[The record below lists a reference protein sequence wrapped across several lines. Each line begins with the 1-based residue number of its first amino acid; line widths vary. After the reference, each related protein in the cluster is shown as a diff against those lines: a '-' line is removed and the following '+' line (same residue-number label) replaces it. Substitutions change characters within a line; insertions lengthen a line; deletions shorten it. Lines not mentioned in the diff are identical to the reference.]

1 MHTFATAATA
11 AVTIV
16 TINTATRIHS
26 QHSLSVCFCVYTLQ
40 ITTTTTIT
48 NKQFSMVIGILA
60 SNLLSFPLAVE
71 SSWRYLFGVTAV
83 LALCQL
89 LASPFIVES
98 PRWLLSRDEYSV
110 KVRVCVPGL
119 LN

>member
-1 MHTFATAATA
+1 
-11 AVTIV
+11 
-16 TINTATRIHS
+16 
-26 QHSLSVCFCVYTLQ
+26 
-40 ITTTTTIT
+40 
-48 NKQFSMVIGILA
+48 MVIGILA

-71 SSWRYLFGVTAV
+71 SSWRYLFGVTAA

-110 KVRVCVPGL
+110 KVRLQCEQVLRTEPL
-119 LN
+119 H